1 MSREWVLIEAFLHAS
16 EDGVRAPLALN
27 RVSKGVNNRTQR
39 RYSRLH
45 RSLIK
50 AIQRD
55 ELKRVWESD
64 SLSLGIEF

>member
-1 MSREWVLIEAFLHAS
+1 LHAS

-45 RSLIK
+45 RSLLK